1 MTLAWFKYY
10 GVRLGLN
17 IKEVPHMRYGEM
29 MDMMNCDAVFNGA
42 AEIKQTAHRM
52 SFDDA
57 MKLR

>member
-1 MTLAWFKYY
+1 M
-10 GVRLGLN
+10 GLN

-29 MDMMNCDAVFNGA
+29 MDLLNCDAIYTGA
-42 AEIKQTAHRM
+42 AEVKETAHHM